1 MPIEEAIR
9 IAEMTERDLE
19 EILAI
24 EIVSF
29 PTPWTQSMFM
39 EELISPIS
47 QNIVAW
53 LRGEIAGY
61 IDSWIVRDEI
71 HILHLAVRPDLRR
84 RGIATFIMTEMIRRS
99 HGRGAFAATLE
110 VRRSNRGAICFYE
123 RLGFEVRGIRPHYYA
138 DTGEDALIMWAYTE
152 TKDALYAGSSLTP
165 VREDCP

>member
-1 MPIEEAIR
+1 MPVEKAIG
-9 IAEMTERDLE
+9 IAEMTEAELE

-24 EIVSF
+24 ETVSF
-29 PTPWTQSMFM
+29 PSPWTKSMFM
-39 EELISPIS
+39 EELLSPIS
-47 QNIVAW
+47 QNIVAR

-61 IDSWIVRDEI
+61 IDFWIVRDEV
-71 HILHLAVRPDLRR
+71 HLLHLAVRPDLRR
-84 RGIATFIMTEMIRRS
+84 RGIAKLMMGEMIRRA

-165 VREDCP
+165 VREDRP